1 MAVVKRGVQFVFE
14 ILVAFLVAGVVLGL
28 LIPGLTYLGRLPG
41 YPWNAVLFSGVLLA
55 LVAATTLRK
64 GGSLR
69 RG

>member
-1 MAVVKRGVQFVFE
+1 MAVVKRVVQFMFE
-14 ILVAFLVAGVVLGL
+14 VLVAFLAAGIVLGL
-28 LIPGLTYLGRLPG
+28 LIPGLTYLDRLPG

-55 LVAATTLRK
+55 LIGLATLRR

>member
-1 MAVVKRGVQFVFE
+1 MAVGNRVVQFVFE
-14 ILVAFLVAGVVLGL
+14 VLVAFLAAGVVLGL

-41 YPWNAVLFSGVLLA
+41 YPWNAVLFAGVLLA
-55 LVAATTLRK
+55 LVAVTTLRR